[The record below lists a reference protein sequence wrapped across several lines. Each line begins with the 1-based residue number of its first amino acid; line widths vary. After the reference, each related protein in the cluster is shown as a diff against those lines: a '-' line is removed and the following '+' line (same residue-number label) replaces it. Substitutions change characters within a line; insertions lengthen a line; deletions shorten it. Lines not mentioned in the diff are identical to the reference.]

1 MAFNY
6 TFADRLSSAGTDSPF
21 AVGIEV
27 AALER
32 KGRKVT
38 KMHIGQPDFPTPEN
52 IKDAAIKAIRENKTG
67 YTTSNGIFELRQTVV
82 DDLKK
87 SYGVD
92 LDPEGVVIT
101 PGTKPML
108 FMAAFALLNPGD
120 EAIVPN
126 PGYGA
131 YHSSVH
137 LAGGKPVSL
146 PIVEEKKFSF
156 DHEALKNAVNRKT
169 KLLML
174 NTPAN
179 PTGGVL
185 TKDDLKVVRDL
196 VLENPQMM
204 VLSDEIYA
212 KIVYDGKHES
222 IYAFPEIQ
230 DRVIYADGWGKAYSM
245 TGWRMGF
252 GVMPV
257 EVAKKV
263 ASVAINTYSGVVNFN
278 QYACIEAYKGSQE
291 SVSIMLKEFDAR
303 RKLIVGLLNQ
313 VEGVS
318 CVMPK
323 GAFYAFPNVK
333 EICKRSGKTSQQ
345 LQHWL
350 LHEHDLAVL
359 HGTAFG
365 SLGEGYL
372 RFSYAASQQAI
383 REGVE
388 KMKKAFE
395 SV

>member
-6 TFADRLSSAGTDSPF
+6 SFAERLSNAGTDSPF

-32 KGRKVT
+32 AGRKIT

-52 IKDAAIKAIRENKTG
+52 VKEAAVKAIREDKTG
-67 YTTSNGIFELRQTVV
+67 YTTSNGIFELRQTVAEE
-82 DDLKK
+82 LKK
-87 SYGVD
+87 RYGVD
-92 LDPEGVVIT
+92 VDPEGVVIT

-120 EAIVPN
+120 EAVVPN

-131 YHSSVH
+131 YQSSVY
-137 LAGGKPVSL
+137 LAGAKPVSL
-146 PIVEEKKFSF
+146 PIVEEKNFSF
-156 DHEALKNAVNRKT
+156 DHEALKNAVTKKT

-185 TKDDLKVVRDL
+185 ARDDLKVVRDL
-196 VLENPQMM
+196 VLENKQMM

-212 KIVYDGKHES
+212 RIVYDGKHES
-222 IYAFPEIQ
+222 IYSFPEIA

-252 GVMPV
+252 GAMPV

-263 ASVAINTYSGVVNFN
+263 ASIAINTYSGVVNFN
-278 QYACIEAYKGSQE
+278 QYACIEAYKGPQDRVE
-291 SVSIMLKEFDAR
+291 AMVREFDAR
-303 RKLIVGLLNQ
+303 RKLIVQLLN
-313 VEGVS
+313 EIDGVS
-318 CVMPK
+318 CLMPK

-333 EICKRSGKTSQQ
+333 EISKRTGKNSHE

-350 LHEHDLAVL
+350 LHEHGLAVL
-359 HGTAFG
+359 AGSAFG

-372 RFSYAASQQAI
+372 RFSYAASQDAI

-388 KMKKAFE
+388 KTRKALE
-395 SV
+395 TI